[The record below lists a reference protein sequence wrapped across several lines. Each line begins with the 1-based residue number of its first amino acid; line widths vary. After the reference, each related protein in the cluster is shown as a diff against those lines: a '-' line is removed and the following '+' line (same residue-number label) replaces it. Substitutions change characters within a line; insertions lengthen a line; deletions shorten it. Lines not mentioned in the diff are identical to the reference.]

1 MVGLAVVGGYGGG
14 CDGDDGWRWWE
25 VWVVD
30 GEGVFVVVEVVLGAV
45 AVLCYCLSLPKR
57 KSKSTSMN
65 DIVKELQ
72 SMECQVGFWG
82 SRAGGSP
89 CYMKLLGVLRIIS
102 FEVFGFFSGFRVGG
116 CR

>member
-1 MVGLAVVGGYGGG
+1 
-14 CDGDDGWRWWE
+14 
-25 VWVVD
+25 
-30 GEGVFVVVEVVLGAV
+30 
-45 AVLCYCLSLPKR
+45 
-57 KSKSTSMN
+57 MN
-65 DIVKELQ
+65 HIVKELQ